1 MHISATTFYIGA
13 TSFCF
18 LVAFTF
24 LALPKPRDILP
35 DVEEVDEIEIGENR
49 DINKS

>member
-1 MHISATTFYIGA
+1 
-13 TSFCF
+13 
-18 LVAFTF
+18 VAFTF

-35 DVEEVDEIEIGENR
+35 DVEEVDEIEIEENR